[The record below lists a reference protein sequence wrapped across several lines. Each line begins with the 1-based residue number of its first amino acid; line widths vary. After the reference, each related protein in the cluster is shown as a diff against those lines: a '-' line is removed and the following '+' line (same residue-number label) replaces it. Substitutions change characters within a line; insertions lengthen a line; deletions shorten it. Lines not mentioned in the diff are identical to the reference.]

1 MKKRIR
7 VAYRVKL
14 LGAATLSVIGF
25 AAWPTNAQEVDPLDL
40 EATALQAFDTLRTIE
55 FETTEVTAPHVTVS
69 PDGETLVFTMLGHL
83 FQVPVEGGDAVQLT
97 FGPYLDTEPAYSPDG
112 RSIAFVSDRDGGEGN
127 VFIFDLAGDSIWQ
140 LTNEPW
146 AGEPV
151 WSPDGRRLAYRSF
164 VMQAYRG
171 RMGQYVPAVLKEI
184 TVPEGKARTV
194 VPDTALVR
202 AWFYMPDGRPA
213 WAPDGVWRAPRRVT
227 PIVALGDDG
236 MVDTV
241 ATLDGEVAA
250 VYAPANGERLFY
262 HRRLIRQSFEGL
274 SELAW
279 ISSPLDGSTE
289 RFVTFVVDGAYP
301 GGLPPPSHTA
311 VSPDGRSFYV
321 GTGGRLWS
329 IRLTDGVRRPIPFRV
344 RVRLTVHPSVVP
356 PPRRLAEPGE
366 SVRPRAIGTPVI
378 TPVGGAIVFV
388 LAGDLWLQEIG
399 GATARRLTDSEWIAH
414 SPAVDPDGQHVAY
427 VATRSGRHELRVL
440 DLSTGRDETLVARD
454 ERIGQPAWSPD
465 GTNLVFWSPGVRG
478 VDRVDLATRDIDR
491 LARTA
496 ERHLWRARP
505 HYSANGEWVY
515 YTAVSTG
522 TGSLWRVRVGDSAS
536 AEALTNLD
544 RHMSDGVVSASGEW
558 LVFRRGTEI
567 WTARMTDA
575 PITEEDVRRL
585 TRTGG
590 DNFSLT
596 PDGDGVVY
604 SVGDR
609 VWQRTLPEGEP
620 TEIRLD
626 VQPGTGA
633 PDATVLRNVRPLDL
647 DAGAFGAPVDLFI
660 RGGRIVHIGPQ
671 GTLAPEGASII
682 DGEGRFAIPGLFDMH
697 VHVSTRTTGEG
708 LLAWGITSVREV
720 GNAIRWLETL
730 ADRSELTAAPE
741 PRYFYAGGLF
751 MGARPSPEDE
761 EVQLHDPDEA
771 KKYVAEWKS
780 RGAHW
785 IKTYQLDYVLD
796 TRPWWLARAVA
807 EEARRV
813 RIPVAGHGMSA
824 EEIVK
829 HVAVGYASLEHT
841 SGGERVY
848 EDILGL
854 MSAADVRW
862 DPTLGAAG
870 GWALLL
876 REAPERLDV
885 ERLKAFAS
893 LAALDA
899 GTNALWYRPTNALRG
914 WWLDQLASVREAY
927 ERGIRLLVGTDVR
940 PFGSGPKGLG
950 GATLHWELEHFAEA
964 GIANAEVLKI
974 ATLGAAEALGVDGD
988 LGSLTVGK
996 LADIV
1001 LLDADPLKDIRNTQ
1015 SIWRVIKGGRLFDP
1029 EELAAEARA
1038 VRQR

>member
-1 MKKRIR
+1 MQRLLKR
-7 VAYRVKL
+7 
-14 LGAATLSVIGF
+14 AAL
-25 AAWPTNAQEVDPLDL
+25 AAIVTFGYDVGDGI
-40 EATALQAFDTLRTIE
+40 ALQAPDTLRTIE

-69 PDGETLVFTMLGHL
+69 QDGETLVFTMLGHL
-83 FQVPVEGGDAVQLT
+83 FRVPAEGGEAVQLT

-127 VFIFDLAGDSIWQ
+127 VFILDVATDSIWQ
-140 LTNEPW
+140 LTREPW

-164 VMQAYRG
+164 VIQAYRG
-171 RMGQYVPAVLKEI
+171 RMGQYVPSVLKEI

-194 VPDTALVR
+194 IPDTALVR

-213 WAPDGVWRAPRRVT
+213 WAPDGMWRAPRWVT
-227 PIVALGDDG
+227 PIVTLGDDG
-236 MVDTV
+236 VADTV
-241 ATLDGEVAA
+241 ATLDGEAA
-250 VYAPANGERLFY
+250 DVYAPANGQRLFY

-289 RFVTFVVDGAYP
+289 RLVTFVVDGTYP
-301 GGLPPPSHTA
+301 GGMPPPSHTA
-311 VSPDGRSFYV
+311 VSPDGRSFFV
-321 GTGGRLWS
+321 GTGGRLW
-329 IRLTDGVRRPIPFRV
+329 RLTDAVRKPIPFRA
-344 RVRLTVHPSVVP
+344 RVRLMVHPSVVP
-356 PPRRLAEPGE
+356 PPRRVAGPAE
-366 SVRPRAIGTPVI
+366 SVGPRATGTPVI
-378 TPVGGAIVFV
+378 SPDGAIVFV
-388 LAGDLWLQEIG
+388 RAGELWLQEDRG
-399 GATARRLTDSEWIAH
+399 GAARRLTDWKWIAH
-414 SPAVDPDGQHVAY
+414 SPAVGPDGQHVAY
-427 VATRSGRHELRVL
+427 AATRSGRHELRVL
-440 DLSTGRDETLVARD
+440 DLSTGRSETVLTGD
-454 ERIGQPAWSPD
+454 QRIGQPAWSPD
-465 GTNLVFWSPGVRG
+465 GSHLVFWNPAGRG
-478 VDRVDLATRDIDR
+478 VDRLELATRDIHR
-491 LARTA
+491 LASTA
-496 ERHLWRARP
+496 ERNLWRARP
-505 HYSANGEWVY
+505 HYSADGEWVY
-515 YTAVSTG
+515 YTAASSG
-522 TGSLWRVRVGDSAS
+522 TGSLWRVRVNDSAS
-536 AEALTNLD
+536 TEALTDLD
-544 RHMSDGVVSASGEW
+544 RHLSDGQVSADGEW

-567 WTARMTDA
+567 WTARMKDA

-590 DNFSLT
+590 DRFSLT
-596 PDGDGVVY
+596 PDGHAVVY
-604 SVGDR
+604 SIGDR
-609 VWQRTLPEGEP
+609 VWRRSLPEGEP

-626 VQPGTGA
+626 VQPGTGT
-633 PDATVLRNVRPLDL
+633 PNATVLRNVRLLDL
-647 DAGAFGAPVDLFI
+647 NAGAFGAPVDLLV
-660 RGGRIVHIGPQ
+660 RGGKIARLGPQ
-671 GTLAPEGASII
+671 RTLAPEGASII
-682 DGEGRFAIPGLFDMH
+682 DGGGRFAIPGLFDMH

-708 LLAWGITSVREV
+708 LLAYGITSVREV
-720 GNAIRWLETL
+720 GNAIRWLELL
-730 ADRSELTAAPE
+730 ADRGDLTAAPE

-761 EVQLHDPDEA
+761 EVQLHDADEA

-785 IKTYQLDYVLD
+785 IKTYQLDYALD

-829 HVAVGYASLEHT
+829 HVTVGYASLEHT
-841 SGGERVY
+841 SSGERVY

-862 DPTLGAAG
+862 DPNLGVAG

-876 REAPERLDV
+876 REAPERLDA
-885 ERLKAFAS
+885 ELLKAFAS
-893 LAALDA
+893 PSAVDA
-899 GTNALWYRPTNALRG
+899 GTNALSFRPTNALRG
-914 WWLDQLASVREAY
+914 WWLGQLASVREAY
-927 ERGIRLLVGTDVR
+927 EGGVRLLAGTDGR
-940 PFGSGPKGLG
+940 PFGFGQQGLG
-950 GATLHWELEHFAEA
+950 GATLHWELEHFVEA
-964 GIANAEVLKI
+964 GIENAEVLKI

-1001 LLDADPLKDIRNTQ
+1001 LLDADPLEDIRNTQ

-1038 VRQR
+1038 IRQR